1 MASIC
6 AKRCKESARGV
17 MSEKSEIIFM
27 QVRLLRLASKEWK
40 ISLEN
45 VIDIFKKNDVFNY
58 IEIGYGIFH
67 CEGDDVVLDEI
78 REFLERKGVT
88 VNA

>member
-1 MASIC
+1 MASVC

-45 VIDIFKKNDVFNY
+45 VIDIFKK
-58 IEIGYGIFH
+58 
-67 CEGDDVVLDEI
+67 
-78 REFLERKGVT
+78 K
-88 VNA
+88 